1 MNDNQDIEKAIT
13 AVGYCAALPAPG
25 VQRRAFLGGVA
36 AAAATMAMPA
46 GGVARLSPAARARLA
61 FDAFVRAYWVEEKAY
76 FRRHK
81 GKDKPLDFWFS
92 AHAWDMLIDADRLFR
107 TARTKT
113 MVRRFYDAF
122 MRRHPDWRKN
132 EFNDDILWWTIA
144 CTNAFVHT
152 HERRYLQQA
161 RSLFDH
167 LAAREID
174 STLGGGIWWKS
185 SEHKSK
191 NACANFP
198 AVITACNLNVLT
210 HERTYLDTARSLYD
224 WGREKFFDAKTGA
237 VYDNVNLKG
246 RLTRWDFTYNVGT
259 FIGSALRLHRATR
272 AKKFIDDAMLAA
284 RHFMTALSRNGIVK
298 PCGKGDGGAF
308 HGVGFRYMA
317 ELARR
322 STDPEVRA
330 YIMRNAESAWTNR
343 RASDDLVGEDWMRPP
358 REDFDVE
365 GQVANSALTAIILAA
380 RLQ

>member
-1 MNDNQDIEKAIT
+1 MFSLQKESSAMSGRR
-13 AVGYCAALPAPG
+13 ALLGGLAAMGASFALPG
-25 VQRRAFLGGVA
+25 RA
-36 AAAATMAMPA
+36 AA
-46 GGVARLSPAARARLA
+46 VSPVARARMA

-81 GKDKPLDFWFS
+81 GKAKPLDFWFS

-113 MVRRFYDAF
+113 MVRRFYDSF

-132 EFNDDILWWTIA
+132 EYNDDILWWTIA

-161 RSLFDH
+161 KSLFDH
-167 LAAREID
+167 LASREID
-174 STLGGGIWWKS
+174 STLGGGIWWKN

-210 HERTYLDTARSLYD
+210 HERPYLDTARSLYD
-224 WGREKFFDAKTGA
+224 WGRETFFDKKTGA
-237 VYDNVNLKG
+237 VYDNVNLAGK
-246 RLTRWDFTYNVGT
+246 LTRWDFTYNVGT
-259 FIGSALRLHRATR
+259 FIGSALRLHRATE
-272 AKKFIDDAMLAA
+272 AKNYFLDDAILAG
-284 RHFMTALSRNGIVK
+284 RHFMTSLSRGGIVK

-317 ELARR
+317 ELVRR
-322 STDPEVRA
+322 ENGREVRA
-330 YIMRNAESAWTNR
+330 YFMRNAESAWANR
-343 RASDDLVGEDWMRPP
+343 RASDDLVGEDWTRPP
-358 REDFDVE
+358 RDDFDVE

-380 RLQ
+380 SMR

>member
-1 MNDNQDIEKAIT
+1 M
-13 AVGYCAALPAPG
+13 LPPMKHSDVIFSARRGSPG
-25 VQRRAFLGGVA
+25 TGGRRAFLRGLA
-36 AAAATMAMPA
+36 ALGASQALPSRAACA
-46 GGVARLSPAARARLA
+46 GPVARARMA
-61 FDAFVRAYWVEEKAY
+61 FDAFVRAYWMDEKAY

-81 GKDKPLDFWFS
+81 EKGKPLDFWFS

-107 TARTKT
+107 AQRTKT

-122 MRRHPDWRKN
+122 MRRHPDWRRN

-152 HERRYLQQA
+152 RERRYLQQA

-167 LAAREID
+167 LAAREMD

-191 NACANFP
+191 NACSNFP
-198 AVITACNLNVLT
+198 AVITACNLGFLT
-210 HERTYLDTARSLYD
+210 HERTYLDTAHSLYY

-237 VYDNVNLKG
+237 VYDNVDLKG

-272 AKKFIDDAMLAA
+272 AKKFIDDALFAG
-284 RHFMTALSRNGIVK
+284 RHFMTALSRNGIVR

-317 ELARR
+317 ELAKR
-322 STDPEVRA
+322 PECRDVREYLA
-330 YIMRNAESAWTNR
+330 RNAEAAWSNR
-343 RASDDLVGEDWMRPP
+343 RASDGLVGEDWTRRPP
-358 REDFDVE
+358 EDFDVE
-365 GQVANSALTAIILAA
+365 GQVANSALTAIILSA
-380 RLQ
+380 RLV